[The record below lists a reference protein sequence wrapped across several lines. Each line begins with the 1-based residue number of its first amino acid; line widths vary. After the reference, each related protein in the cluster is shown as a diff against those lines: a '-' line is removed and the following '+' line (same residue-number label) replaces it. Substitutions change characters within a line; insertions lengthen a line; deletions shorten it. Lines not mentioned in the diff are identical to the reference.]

1 MVFCIWKDEIFE
13 KKEPTTKR
21 FYGRVTWSM
30 HLSCILYGMKWE
42 TIYTCDYNS
51 GFKHLVSSLTQQRYD
66 NPIQP
71 DTQHKFA
78 NLSQF
83 ETVLQCCLWYS
94 FLPTEHMTLQISD
107 RGGIYI
113 YFKWAIFRISK
124 TMSWE
129 NGNPMSYST
138 QMLRSFHSTEE
149 EKRSAWHEMEIS
161 DYMLG
166 SSWKWPKI
174 CMTQH
179 LCQQFM
185 SEYFIYSCGK
195 SDKWIPTDCARERE

>member
-1 MVFCIWKDEIFE
+1 MVFCIWIVEIFE

-42 TIYTCDYNS
+42 TIYTCDYNP

-94 FLPTEHMTLQISD
+94 FLPTEHMTLQISA
-107 RGGIYI
+107 GGG
-113 YFKWAIFRISK
+113 FLSTLNGRFSGFQKPCHEK
-124 TMSWE
+124 TEIQCHIQLKCW
-129 NGNPMSYST
+129 G
-138 QMLRSFHSTEE
+138 HSIQP
-149 EKRSAWHEMEIS
+149 KRKKEAP
-161 DYMLG
+161 G
-166 SSWKWPKI
+166 TRWK
-174 CMTQH
+174 
-179 LCQQFM
+179 
-185 SEYFIYSCGK
+185 
-195 SDKWIPTDCARERE
+195 